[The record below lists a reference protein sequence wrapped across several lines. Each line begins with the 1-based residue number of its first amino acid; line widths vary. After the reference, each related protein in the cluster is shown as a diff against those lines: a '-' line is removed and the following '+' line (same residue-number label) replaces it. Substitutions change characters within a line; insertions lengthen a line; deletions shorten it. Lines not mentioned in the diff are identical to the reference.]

1 MSSPRSDIR
10 AAFTT
15 KLLTLPSLPSVA
27 WENTPFTPVIGT
39 PYLRPFLL
47 PGEPVQAEL
56 GVSGQ
61 NRHVGIYQVSIYA
74 PVGGGVGV
82 INDLVDALCDH
93 FKRGTVLTYSPITL
107 TVEKSF
113 SGPTIQETDWQHV
126 PISIRYYLLAAN

>member
-10 AAFTT
+10 NAFAV
-15 KLLTLPSLPSVA
+15 KLGALSPLPSVA
-27 WENTPFTPVIGT
+27 WENKKYTRVIGT
-39 PYLRPFLL
+39 PYLEPFLL
-47 PGEPVQAEL
+47 PGEPVQAEI
-56 GVSGQ
+56 GASGQ

-82 INDLVDALCDH
+82 INGLIDALCDH

-126 PISIRYYLLAAN
+126 PITIRYYLLAAN